1 MVVFAPGIFAPGTVS
16 TAAPHRARG
25 FTLIEVMIV
34 VAIVAVLAAIALPNY
49 GDYVKRG
56 KIIEATQRLSEAR
69 VKLEQFYLDSRT
81 YTNGCLNVRTGH
93 GSSDAF
99 DLACATPTDTT
110 YTVTITGMASAGM
123 DQFVYSIDQTNAK
136 ATTSVAPGWLTGTG
150 DCWVTRKDG
159 SCG

>member
-1 MVVFAPGIFAPGTVS
+1 MAVFGSRTVS
-16 TAAPHRARG
+16 TAPHRGRG

-34 VAIVAVLAAIALPNY
+34 VAIVGVLAAIALPNY

-69 VKLEQFYLDSRT
+69 VKLEQFYLDNRK
-81 YTNGCLNVRTGH
+81 YTDGCANVRTGA
-93 GSSDAF
+93 GTSDTF
-99 DLACATPTDTT
+99 DLTCATPTDTT
-110 YTVTITGMASAGM
+110 YTVTVTGIAAQGM
-123 DQFVYSIDQTNAK
+123 GSFVYGIDQNNK
-136 ATTSVAPGWLTGTG
+136 KTTTGVAAGWSVGSG

>member
-1 MVVFAPGIFAPGTVS
+1 MAVFGSRTVS
-16 TAAPHRARG
+16 TAPHRGGG

-34 VAIVAVLAAIALPNY
+34 VAIVGVLAAIALPNY

-69 VKLEQFYLDSRT
+69 VKLEQYYLDNRK
-81 YTNGCLNVRTGH
+81 YTDGCANVRTGA
-93 GSSDAF
+93 GTSDTF
-99 DLACATPTDTT
+99 DLTCATPSDTT
-110 YTVTITGMASAGM
+110 YTVKVTGIAAQGM
-123 DQFVYSIDQTNAK
+123 GSFDYSINEKNEKKTNG
-136 ATTSVAPGWLTGTG
+136 VAAGWSTGSG